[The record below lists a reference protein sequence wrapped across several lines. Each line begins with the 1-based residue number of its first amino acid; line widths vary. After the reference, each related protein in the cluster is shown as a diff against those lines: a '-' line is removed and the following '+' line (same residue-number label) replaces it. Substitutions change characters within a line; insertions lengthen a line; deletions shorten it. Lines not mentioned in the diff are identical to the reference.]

1 MGSRVRKYKETH
13 SLTNLSTTY
22 LIMSGELTIHYV
34 YIKTIISTMGPLQG
48 MVFFHSYLQLL
59 TLYTFNYYVH

>member
-1 MGSRVRKYKETH
+1 VGSRVRKYKETH

-34 YIKTIISTMGPLQG
+34 YIITIISTMATLQG
-48 MVFFHSYLQLL
+48 MGLFHSYLQLL
-59 TLYTFNYYVH
+59 INI